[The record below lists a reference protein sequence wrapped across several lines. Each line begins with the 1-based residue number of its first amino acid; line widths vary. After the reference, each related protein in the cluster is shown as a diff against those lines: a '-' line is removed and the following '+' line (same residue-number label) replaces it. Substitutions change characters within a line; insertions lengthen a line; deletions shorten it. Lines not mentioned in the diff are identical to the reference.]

1 MKKALAVALMFCAGA
16 AAAQN
21 HVTRCFQ
28 PNDIEAE
35 QAILFQ
41 TELMVVAEACRD
53 KAYIDFLRRNK
64 DQIIAYQKHMIEFF
78 RRHGESKAD
87 IAFDS
92 WHTRLANQS
101 ALRNSQVPVSV
112 LCAEGKTLLDTANML
127 KPKDFKS
134 YVAEKA
140 NLHRQYYVAC
150 R

>member
-1 MKKALAVALMFCAGA
+1 MKKALAVALMFVAGA
-16 AAAQN
+16 AAAQGRVKC
-21 HVTRCFQ
+21 HQ
-28 PNDIEAE
+28 PSDIEAE

-64 DQIIAYQKHMIEFF
+64 DQVIAYQKQMIEFF
-78 RRHGESKAD
+78 RRQGESKAD

-112 LCAEGKTLLDTANML
+112 LCTEGKTLLETANML

-134 YVAEKA
+134 YAAEKA

>member
-1 MKKALAVALMFCAGA
+1 MFVAGA

-21 HVTRCFQ
+21 HVAKCFK
-28 PNDIEAE
+28 PVDIEAE

-64 DQIIAYQKHMIEFF
+64 DQVITYQKQMIEFF
-78 RRHGESKAD
+78 RRHGEKKAD

-112 LCAEGKTLLDTANML
+112 LCAEGKNLLETANML

-134 YVAEKA
+134 YAAEKA
-140 NLHRQYYVAC
+140 SLNRQYYSAC

>member
-1 MKKALAVALMFCAGA
+1 MRKALAVALMLVAGA

-64 DQIIAYQKHMIEFF
+64 DQIIAYQKQMIDFF

-112 LCAEGKTLLDTANML
+112 LCDEGKRILDTANML

>member
-1 MKKALAVALMFCAGA
+1 MRKALAVALMFVAGA
-16 AAAQN
+16 AAAQGRVKC
-21 HVTRCFQ
+21 HQ
-28 PNDIEAE
+28 PSDIEAE

-64 DQIIAYQKHMIEFF
+64 DQVIAYQKQMIEFF
-78 RRHGESKAD
+78 RRQGESKAD

-101 ALRNSQVPVSV
+101 ALRNSQVPVNV
-112 LCAEGKTLLDTANML
+112 LCTEGKTLLETANML

-134 YVAEKA
+134 YAAEKA

>member
-1 MKKALAVALMFCAGA
+1 MRKALAVALMFVAGA
-16 AAAQN
+16 AAAQGRVKC
-21 HVTRCFQ
+21 HQ
-28 PNDIEAE
+28 PSDIEAE

-64 DQIIAYQKHMIEFF
+64 DQVIAYQKQMIDFF
-78 RRHGESKAD
+78 RRQGESKAD

-101 ALRNSQVPVSV
+101 ALRNSQVPVST
-112 LCAEGKTLLDTANML
+112 LCTEGKTLLDTANML
-127 KPKDFKS
+127 KPKDFKT
-134 YVAEKA
+134 YAAEKA
-140 NLHRQYYVAC
+140 NLHRQYYTAC

>member
-1 MKKALAVALMFCAGA
+1 MKKAVAFAVLLFAGA
-16 AAAQN
+16 AAAQSQA
-21 HVTRCFQ
+21 TRCFQ

-41 TELMVVAEACRD
+41 TELMVVAEACHD
-53 KAYIDFLRRNK
+53 KAYIDFLRRNRE
-64 DQIIAYQKHMIEFF
+64 QVIAYQKQMIEFF
-78 RRHGESKAD
+78 RRNGESKAD

-101 ALRNSQVPVSV
+101 ALRNAQVPVST
-112 LCAEGKTLLDTANML
+112 LCAEGKNLLETANML

-134 YVAEKA
+134 YAAEKA
-140 NLHRQYYVAC
+140 SINRKYYLAC

>member
-1 MKKALAVALMFCAGA
+1 MRKALAVALMLVAGA

-21 HVTRCFQ
+21 HVAKCHK
-28 PNDIEAE
+28 PSDIEAE

-41 TELMVVAEACRD
+41 TELMVVSEACRD

-64 DQIIAYQKHMIEFF
+64 DQVIAYQKQMIEFF

-112 LCAEGKTLLDTANML
+112 LCETGKTLLETGNML
-127 KPKDFKS
+127 KPKDVKS
-134 YVAEKA
+134 YAAEKA
-140 NLHRQYYVAC
+140 SLHRQYYTAC

>member
-1 MKKALAVALMFCAGA
+1 MRKALAVALMFVAGA
-16 AAAQN
+16 AVAQN
-21 HVTRCFQ
+21 HVAKCHQ
-28 PNDIEAE
+28 PSDIEAE

-41 TELMVVAEACRD
+41 TELMVVAEACHD

-64 DQIIAYQKHMIEFF
+64 DQVIAYQKQMIEFF
-78 RRHGESKAD
+78 RRQGESKAD

-101 ALRNSQVPVSV
+101 ALRNSQVPVTV
-112 LCAEGKTLLDTANML
+112 LCAQGKTLIDTANML

-134 YVAEKA
+134 YAAEKA
-140 NLHRQYYVAC
+140 NLHRQYYTAC